1 MLGFG
6 PISSS
11 SISGDGFKLIS
22 IPLALA
28 ATATI
33 TFGLTGRIGATIPMG
48 ATVGFA
54 FSGSPTLYVNQAISG
69 TGTIIFG
76 GAPNLRLAGKAIEI
90 SAIPMQFTLRATPG
104 SYLLKAIPERF
115 TSRGVR

>member
-33 TFGLTGRIGATIPMG
+33 TFGGN
-48 ATVGFA
+48 
-54 FSGSPTLYVNQAISG
+54 PTLRV
-69 TGTIIFG
+69 
-76 GAPNLRLAGKAIEI
+76 AGKALKF
-90 SAIPMQFTLRATPG
+90 SAVPIQYSFRAEPE
-104 SYLLKAIPERF
+104 SLHFKAIPERF
-115 TSRGVR
+115 KARGVR